1 MTPKTLTGIVLD
13 EKVEL
18 SLHDLCHACSTSTE
32 WVIELVE
39 EGVLEPIGQQPIE
52 QQPTHWRFSGPS
64 LSRARAAVRM
74 QQDLEINLAGVA
86 LALDLMEEIKVMRER
101 LRRFERESGF

>member
-1 MTPKTLTGIVLD
+1 MTPKTLTGILLD

-18 SLHDLCHACSTSTE
+18 SVHDLCHACSTSTE

-39 EGVLEPIGQQPIE
+39 EGVLEPIGEQPIA
-52 QQPTHWRFSGPS
+52 QPPTHWRFSGPS
-64 LSRARAAVRM
+64 LSRARAAMRM

-86 LALDLMEEIKVMRER
+86 LALDLMEEIDLMRER
-101 LRRFERESGF
+101 LRRLSE